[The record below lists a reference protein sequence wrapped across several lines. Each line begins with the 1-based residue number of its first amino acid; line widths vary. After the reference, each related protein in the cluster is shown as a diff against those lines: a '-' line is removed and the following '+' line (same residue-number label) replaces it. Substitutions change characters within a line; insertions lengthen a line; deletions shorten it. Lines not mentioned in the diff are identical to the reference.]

1 MKHTFL
7 SIRNIFA
14 AITLSAA
21 FVAISVPASAK
32 EKKASISFSTAQ
44 PTIKYIGSDKSSS
57 LFLIE
62 MNTNE
67 TVYFHLVVRD
77 ADGTELYRQAYE
89 STKFQKY
96 FKLVNEG
103 DAKALN
109 IQFSLEPL
117 VGGEKVSYSATS
129 SSPLNEE
136 VVISKI

>member
-7 SIRNIFA
+7 NVRNIFA

-21 FVAISVPASAK
+21 FAAISIPASAK
-32 EKKASISFSTAQ
+32 EKKAPIAFSTVQ
-44 PTIKYIGSDKSSS
+44 PSIKYIGSDKSSS

-62 MNTNE
+62 MT
-67 TVYFHLVVRD
+67 TVEPVFFYLVVRD

-89 STKFQKY
+89 SAKFQKY

-103 DAKALN
+103 DSKAIN
-109 IQFSLEPL
+109 VQFSLEPV
-117 VGGEKVSYSATS
+117 VGDDKVTFKATS
-129 SSPLNEE
+129 SSPLNED

>member
-7 SIRNIFA
+7 SARNIFV

-32 EKKASISFSTAQ
+32 EKKAPISFSAAQ
-44 PTIKYIGSDKSSS
+44 PSIKYIGSDKSSS

-67 TVYFHLVVRD
+67 PVLFQLVVKD

-89 STKFQKY
+89 TTRFQKY

-103 DAKALN
+103 DAKAMN
-109 IQFSLEPL
+109 IQFSLEPI
-117 VGGEKVSYSATS
+117 VGGEKITYTAIS
-129 SSPLNEE
+129 SSPLNED